1 MSRCKSPLPPSPA
14 LPIPVFPALQARVR
28 HGMACRMN
36 RTLGLLLATF
46 LGASNLQANFTP
58 AAWQSTA
65 LDFAAGA
72 NNNWY
77 FYPDDL
83 GNPRILTKA
92 TTSRTTAPAR
102 KILTGGPPAWTAGTS
117 ATMPLISKQG
127 VFVPTLGGGGFLVA
141 PHNVAG
147 VKAALFDNLGGHVV
161 EPADTNAGTYTGVS
175 AEMDS
180 TGRLH
185 LGYIWNGNTICYARR
200 NLQGGWIFTSL
211 NMGAG
216 IVIHDTAVVPITT
229 DNVNLYFCATST
241 AQNVTTL
248 WRAKPGIP
256 QPQNKLLIQWD
267 GNDLFNVEN
276 FVGKTL
282 RGSRIGAVGRL
293 YYFGSNNSNSWTF
306 KLYNNLGTKS
316 DLESAGAVSPKS
328 IHVAF
333 GPDGKQRVAW
343 YNETSKKIHFLKPL
357 ASGVDLPIPAGT
369 PVALTGALADP
380 DLLGL
385 HFGPDGTP
393 YILYR
398 RDLNEGFVAFPND
411 NFDTNGNG
419 RPQILDT
426 AFNSNSAG
434 LEVLPVKEAFPGIAN
449 STNRFKIRF
458 PTIGTANSN
467 GVGGIQTST
476 ENLLY
481 KVEVSPDLVNWTPL
495 SPGSAITY
503 TATSFAGALKTYVG
517 VINETAPGVYPNR
530 FARLAITRLNYPY

>member
-1 MSRCKSPLPPSPA
+1 
-14 LPIPVFPALQARVR
+14 
-28 HGMACRMN
+28 MN
-36 RTLGLLLATF
+36 RTLGLFLATF
-46 LGASNLQANFTP
+46 LGASNLQANFAPT
-58 AAWQSTA
+58 AWQSTA

-72 NNNWY
+72 SNNWY

-92 TTSRTTAPAR
+92 TTSGMVAPAR
-102 KILTGGPPAWTAGTS
+102 KILTGGPPAWTAGES

-127 VFVPTLGGGGFLVA
+127 VFVPTSGGGGFLVA

-147 VKAALFDNLGGHVV
+147 VKAALFDNSGSHVL
-161 EPADTNAGTYTGVS
+161 EIADGNGGTYTGIS

-185 LGYIWNGNTICYARR
+185 LGYIFNANTICYARR
-200 NLQGGWIFTSL
+200 NLAGGWIFTSVNL
-211 NMGAG
+211 GAG
-216 IVIHDTAVVPITT
+216 VVIHDTAVVPITT
-229 DNVNLYFCATST
+229 DNVNLYYCATAS
-241 AQNVTTL
+241 NVTTL
-248 WRAKPGIP
+248 WQAKPGIP
-256 QPQNKLLIQWD
+256 QPQNQLLIQW
-267 GNDLFNVEN
+267 GSNPLVNVEN

-282 RGSRIGAVGRL
+282 RGSRAGNVGRL
-293 YYFGSNNSNSWTF
+293 FYFGNNNSNSWIF
-306 KLYNNLGTKS
+306 KLYNNLGTKT
-316 DLESAGAVSPKS
+316 DLETAGNVSPKS

-343 YNETSKKIHFLKPL
+343 YNETSKKIHYLKPV
-357 ASGVDLPIPAGT
+357 AAGVDVPVPAGT

-385 HFGPDGTP
+385 HFGPDGMP

-419 RPQILDT
+419 RPQILDA

-434 LEVLPVKEAFPGIAN
+434 LEVLPVKAAFPGVAN
-449 STNRFKIRF
+449 SANRFKIRF
-458 PTIGTANSN
+458 PTIGSANSN
-467 GVGGIQTST
+467 GVGGIQTAS

-495 SPGSAITY
+495 NTGPAITY
-503 TATSFAGALKTYVG
+503 TATSTVGALKTYVG
-517 VINETAPGVYPNR
+517 VINETAPGIYPKR
-530 FARLAITRLNYPY
+530 FARLAVTRLNYPY

>member
-1 MSRCKSPLPPSPA
+1 
-14 LPIPVFPALQARVR
+14 
-28 HGMACRMN
+28 MACRMN

-46 LGASNLQANFTP
+46 LGASDLQANFTP

-65 LDFAAGA
+65 LDIAAGA
-72 NNNWY
+72 SNNWY

-83 GNPRILTKA
+83 GNPRILAKA
-92 TTSRTTAPAR
+92 TTSGTTAPAR
-102 KILTGGPPAWTAGTS
+102 KILTGGPPAWTAGAS

-127 VFVPTLGGGGFLVA
+127 VFVPTAGGGGFLVA

-161 EPADTNAGTYTGVS
+161 EVADGNGGTYTGIS

-185 LGYIWNGNTICYARR
+185 LGYIYNSNTICYARR
-200 NLQGGWIFTSL
+200 NLAGGWIFTSL
-211 NMGAG
+211 SLGSG

-229 DNVNLYFCATST
+229 DNVNLYYCATST

-248 WRAKPGIP
+248 WQAKPGIP
-256 QPQNKLLIQWD
+256 QPQNQLLIQWSS
-267 GNDLFNVEN
+267 NPLVNVEN

-282 RGSRIGAVGRL
+282 RGSRVGSVGRL
-293 YYFGSNNSNSWTF
+293 YYFGSNNTTSWTF

-316 DLESAGAVSPKS
+316 ELETAGTVSPKS

-343 YNETSKKIHFLKPL
+343 YNETSKKIHYLKPL
-357 ASGVDLPIPAGT
+357 AAGVDLPVPAGQ
-369 PVALTGALADP
+369 PVALTGTLADP

-434 LEVLPVKEAFPGIAN
+434 LEVLPIKAAFPGVVN
-449 STNRFKIRF
+449 SANRFKIRF
-458 PTIGTANSN
+458 PTIGTANTN
-467 GVGGIQTST
+467 GLGGIQTST

-481 KVEVSPDLVNWTPL
+481 KVEVSSDLANWTPL
-495 SPGSAITY
+495 SSGSSITY
-503 TATSFAGALKTYVG
+503 TAISTVGALKTYVG
-517 VINETAPGVYPNR
+517 VINEAAPGIYPKR
-530 FARLAITRLNYPY
+530 FARLAVTRLNYPY

>member
-1 MSRCKSPLPPSPA
+1 
-14 LPIPVFPALQARVR
+14 
-28 HGMACRMN
+28 MN

-92 TTSRTTAPAR
+92 TSANNTPAR
-102 KILTGGPPAWTAGTS
+102 KILTGGPPAWTAGAS
-117 ATMPLISKQG
+117 ASMGAINKQG
-127 VFVPTLGGGGFLVA
+127 VFVPSLGGGGFFVA
-141 PHNVAG
+141 PHYAAAGTSGPLKVAVLDNSG
-147 VKAALFDNLGGHVV
+147 GITAL
-161 EPADTNAGTYTGVS
+161 ETADTNSGKYTGIS
-175 AEMDS
+175 AELDS

-185 LGYIWNGNTICYARR
+185 VAYIDNGSTLCYARR

-211 NMGAG
+211 GLGAG
-216 IVIHDTAVVPITT
+216 IVIHDTSVVPITT
-229 DNVNLYFCATST
+229 DTVSLYYCATST

-256 QPQNKLLIQWD
+256 QPQNQLLIQWD
-267 GNDLFNVEN
+267 GNELFNVEN

-282 RGSRIGAVGRL
+282 RGSRVGNVGRL
-293 YYFGSNNSNSWTF
+293 FYFGNNNTNSWTF
-306 KLYNNLGTKS
+306 KLYNNLGTKT
-316 DLESAGAVSPKS
+316 DLETAGNVSPKS
-328 IHVAF
+328 IHVAL
-333 GPDGKQRVAW
+333 GLDGKQRVAW
-343 YNETSKKIHFLKPL
+343 YNETSKKIHYLKPV
-357 ASGVDLPIPAGT
+357 AAGVDVPVPAGT
-369 PVALTGALADP
+369 PVALTGTLADP

-385 HFGPDGTP
+385 HFGPDGMP

-419 RPQILDT
+419 RPQILDS

-434 LEVLPVKEAFPGIAN
+434 LEVLPVKAAFPGVAN
-449 STNRFKIRF
+449 SANRFKIRF

-467 GVGGIQTST
+467 GVGGIQTAS

-495 SPGSAITY
+495 NTGTAITY
-503 TATSFAGALKTYVG
+503 TATSTVGTLKTYVG
-517 VINETAPGVYPNR
+517 VINETAPGIYPKR
-530 FARLAITRLNYPY
+530 FARLAVTRLNYPY

>member
-1 MSRCKSPLPPSPA
+1 MK
-14 LPIPVFPALQARVR
+14 
-28 HGMACRMN
+28 

-46 LGASNLQANFTP
+46 LGASDLQANFTP

-92 TTSRTTAPAR
+92 TTSGTTAAAR
-102 KILTGGPPAWTAGTS
+102 KILTGGPPAWTAET
-117 ATMPLISKQG
+117 ATPMTLISKQG
-127 VFVPTLGGGGFLVA
+127 VFVPTTGGGGFLVA
-141 PHNVAG
+141 PHNVAN
-147 VKAALFDNLGGHVV
+147 VKAALFDNSGAYTL
-161 EPADTNAGTYTGVS
+161 ETADTNAGTYTGIS
-175 AEMDS
+175 AELDS

-185 LGYIWNGNTICYARR
+185 LGYIYNGNTICYARR
-200 NLQGGWIFTSL
+200 NLAGGWIFTSL
-211 NMGAG
+211 PLGSG

-229 DNVNLYFCATST
+229 DNVNLYYCATST

-248 WRAKPGIP
+248 WQAKPGIP
-256 QPQNKLLIQWD
+256 QPQNQLLIQWST
-267 GNDLFNVEN
+267 NPLVNVEN

-282 RGSRIGAVGRL
+282 RGSRVGNVGRL
-293 YYFGSNNSNSWTF
+293 FYFGNNNTNSWTF
-306 KLYNNLGTKS
+306 KLYNNLGTKT
-316 DLESAGAVSPKS
+316 DLETAGNVSPKS
-328 IHVAF
+328 IHVAL
-333 GPDGKQRVAW
+333 GLDGKQRVAW
-343 YNETSKKIHFLKPL
+343 YNETSKKIHYLKPV
-357 ASGVDLPIPAGT
+357 AAGVDVPVPAGQ
-369 PVALTGALADP
+369 PVALSGSPADP

-385 HFGPDGTP
+385 HFGPDGMP

-419 RPQILDT
+419 RPQILDS

-434 LEVLPVKEAFPGIAN
+434 LEVLPVGPAFPGVAN
-449 STNRFKIRF
+449 SANRFKIRF

-467 GVGGIQTST
+467 GVGGIQTAS

-495 SPGSAITY
+495 GTGTAIAY
-503 TATSFAGALKTYVG
+503 TATSTVGTLKTYVG
-517 VINETAPGVYPNR
+517 VINEAAPGIYPKR
-530 FARLAITRLNYPY
+530 FARLAVTRLNYPY